1 MVMRFHDSSF
11 SGSKNHDGS
20 CIVFGCLQY
29 PKLTIFGSEKPRTK
43 LAV

>member
-1 MVMRFHDSSF
+1 MINPFLDL
-11 SGSKNHDGS
+11 KNHDGS

-29 PKLTIFGSEKPRTK
+29 PKLTIFGSEKPQPK